1 MLCHFFCIIVK
12 KYNTMSKKKRFLKKT
27 RHTKTYDT
35 ETGPITEMEGATVTP
50 EGNGIGYHQILQN

>member
-1 MLCHFFCIIVK
+1 
-12 KYNTMSKKKRFLKKT
+12 MSKKKRFLKKT